1 MVGIGLFRASIARE
15 GVMRWQPTRNTA
27 NQTCLLGLRV
37 IAQATRHP
45 EPADNTKLLRIPIPL
60 PLRESPGRH
69 PSDRAFY
76 RPNGSSAGLGFRLM
90 PD

>member
-1 MVGIGLFRASIARE
+1 MVNPREIARN
-15 GVMRWQPTRNTA
+15 RHS
-27 NQTCLLGLRV
+27 LLGLRV
-37 IAQATRHP
+37 LAQTTRHP